1 MTDIKEEILKLEKI
15 KDRDE
20 LLEAAIEVIES
31 LNDEFEELTENFEQL
46 AENFEQYRIY
56 GGCKDY
62 EDY

>member
-1 MTDIKEEILKLEKI
+1 MTDIKREIQKLEKI

-31 LNDEFEELTENFEQL
+31 LNDEVEELTENFEQL